1 LKSFYCIGILRRF
14 LIWPSNIVWPGALP
28 TVALI
33 RVLHEDD
40 TKDDPPCYPLS
51 RLKFFLIATGTQFIY
66 SWLPEYIMPVLQRF
80 SFLCMIVPNNR
91 LLAQLT
97 SANGF
102 SMAALQLDWKLLTAY
117 LSSPIIV
124 PRWAQVNILAGF
136 VLIVW
141 IAGPLVFYLNLWDAG
156 NLPIRST
163 DILTPNGSLYLY
175 MEVDDHEYRLNE
187 SAYLE
192 YNEKY
197 GPIRLSAMRIIN
209 LACHFL
215 FIPALLVHTCLY
227 HGKWIW
233 KQIHNSSVNRNNDI
247 HCKLMSRYTETPE
260 WWFIL
265 LFIVNLV
272 LLSLAC
278 HFCHLLPGY
287 FVLMTSII
295 GSLMVL
301 PFGLLIAQTAQTRL
315 IGPIFAYNLLGAVL
329 LPSNPAGFDTFI
341 RLIFRIQAQALEF
354 LLYLKISHFMK
365 LPPRVVFFAVI
376 SSVILSSI
384 VAYTTSH
391 SILSY
396 VKDICQPTISIDW
409 KCSFP
414 ALIYSK
420 TVFWTIIRELYL
432 LRK

>member
-80 SFLCMIVPNNR
+80 SFLCMIVPNNK

-141 IAGPLVFYLNLWDAG
+141 IAGPLVFYLNLWDAR

-163 DILTPNGSLYLY
+163 DILTPNGSFYPY
-175 MEVDDHEYRLNE
+175 TEVDDHEYRLNE
-187 SAYLE
+187 STYLE

-197 GPIRLSAMRIIN
+197 GPIRVSAMHIIN

-233 KQIHNSSVNRNNDI
+233 KQIHTSYVNRNNDI

-376 SSVILSSI
+376 SSVTLSSI
-384 VAYTTSH
+384 VAYITSH

-396 VKDICQPTISIDW
+396 VKDICQPTSIDW

-414 ALIYSK
+414 VLVYSK
-420 TVFWTIIRELYL
+420 TVFLAIIRESCLP
-432 LRK
+432 RK